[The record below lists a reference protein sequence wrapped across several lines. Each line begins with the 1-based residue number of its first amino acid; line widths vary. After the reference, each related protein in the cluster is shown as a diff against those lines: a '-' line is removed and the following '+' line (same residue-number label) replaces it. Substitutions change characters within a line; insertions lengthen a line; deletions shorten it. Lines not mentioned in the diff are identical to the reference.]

1 MDDPQQSL
9 ICHSSDN
16 DKKEIHW
23 DLDIRKCG
31 AFHNYYASPGVYF
44 INILWVAFCRKVVA
58 LQNWTLAVRNQLLP
72 NFEKISKNILPL
84 I

>member
-31 AFHNYYASPGVYF
+31 AFHNYYGSPGACLFHQHLMSSFLYESVNGSF
-44 INILWVAFCRKVVA
+44 A
-58 LQNWTLAVRNQLLP
+58 P
-72 NFEKISKNILPL
+72 
-84 I
+84 